1 MTLRRPDDGA
11 DPEPGKAPQTPPATP
26 PASSPASSLEAKPEG
41 PSGSPFAPGRR
52 GGEARHDRLKHDRV
66 GLDRFGLDDGSWQE
80 RAARALE
87 SVELGTLAGYR
98 LVRVV
103 ARGAQ
108 GTVYEALEP
117 RTGRRVAI
125 KQLRDGSGGEL
136 SDREIARFER
146 ETSALAGLGHP
157 NVVTLLAA
165 PDDHGARLLVMEW
178 IDGLPIDA
186 WAARVFE
193 TRPPREAIQTVA
205 QAIESIALG
214 IAAAHARG
222 VAHRDLK
229 PSNVLVDTDGVPKI
243 LDFGIAVD
251 ISASSTQTGQT
262 TTFAGTPSWAAP
274 EQVAGAAAR
283 IDARVDVHALG
294 LLLAA
299 TLSGRAP
306 FDASLSMEALFA
318 AIAHTPIAPPSRARK
333 GVPRELDLVVA
344 HATEKE
350 PERRY
355 PTAAAFADDLARWRR
370 GEPVLAHPPELAYTA
385 RKFVRRHPVAT
396 TSALVATLLL
406 TLTSV
411 LAVRAALLERDAREA
426 AVASEAEARNE
437 RDRAERMNDYF
448 RALLAE
454 VREKEDSKGA
464 TTARDLL
471 SIASERLSREPLG
484 DDARRDLHETL
495 VDAYAALGDYHDA
508 INEATDA
515 LALVTPDDDRSRG
528 RILAALGSAQNRV
541 GAGAEARTSLEEA
554 LRSFDRHDAR
564 RGAEPVPASV
574 RISTLITLS
583 DVHRKAARMDLA
595 FATVDVARAL
605 MPPGIST
612 ERLDVLGFEAMLV
625 SLGGDDEKA
634 IAKARALIAE
644 FEPHVAQ
651 SPLAYASLLHN
662 AGSVANNLGLYDEA
676 LGYLT
681 RAIALRE
688 EHREAAA
695 PVMNT
700 RVLKAAALSGLGDVG
715 AAIEHLESC
724 GELSGAPQRLRN
736 RGIAGLYFRRDA
748 DGDLARA
755 RAAAIDGAGHFLGRD
770 SNAGLL
776 AAATLQLLG
785 RVAVRESQVT
795 SSDAGATAD
804 PLVRDQALLDAIGR
818 IVEEFAAR
826 GADPLFRPYILGEIA
841 TSALQHSARSGEPDG
856 WRAIERRIADG
867 IGSMRAAGRGESSEC
882 LLAELFALQL
892 HDRLRAASR
901 ASDGLTPAG
910 NSRGDRAEDAEPD
923 ALADRERLL
932 ELERRAIG
940 LLGERS
946 TTVRRIA
953 AERRSREQIPVATP

>member
-1 MTLRRPDDGA
+1 MTLRRPEDGA
-11 DPEPGKAPQTPPATP
+11 DPQPGKAPQTP
-26 PASSPASSLEAKPEG
+26 PASSLEAKPEG

-52 GGEARHDRLKHDRV
+52 SGEARDDRFKSGHA

-136 SDREIARFER
+136 SDRELARFER

-178 IDGLPIDA
+178 IDGTPLDA

-193 TRPPREAIQTVA
+193 TRPAREAIQTVT
-205 QAIESIALG
+205 QVMESIALG

-229 PSNVLVDTDGVPKI
+229 PSNVLVDTEGTPKI

-251 ISASSTQTGQT
+251 ISTADTQSGQT

-274 EQVAGAAAR
+274 EQVAGASTR

-306 FDASLSMEALFA
+306 FDASLGMEALFA
-318 AIAHTPIAPPSRARK
+318 AIAHTPIAPPSRTRK

-370 GEPVLAHPPELAYTA
+370 GEPVLAHPPELGYTA

-411 LAVRAALLERDAREA
+411 IAVRAALLERDAREA
-426 AVASEAEARNE
+426 AVASELEARNE
-437 RDRAERMNDYF
+437 RDRAERMNGYF
-448 RALLAE
+448 RGLLAE
-454 VREKEDSKGA
+454 VREKEDSRGA
-464 TTARDLL
+464 TTARELL
-471 SIASERLSREPLG
+471 AMASERLAREPLG

-495 VDAYAALGDYHDA
+495 VDAYAALGDYRAA
-508 INEATDA
+508 ITEATDA
-515 LALVTPDDDRSRG
+515 LALVASDDDRSRG

-574 RISTLITLS
+574 RISTLITLG

-612 ERLDVLGFEAMLV
+612 ERLDVLGFEAMLE
-625 SLGGDDEKA
+625 SLGGDNEKA

-644 FEPHVAQ
+644 FEPHIAQ

-662 AGSVANNLGLYDEA
+662 AGSVANNLELYDEA

-695 PVMNT
+695 PIMNT
-700 RVLKAAALSGLGDVG
+700 RVLKAAALSGLGDLD

-736 RGIAGLYFRRDA
+736 RGIAGLYFRRNG

-785 RVAVRESQVT
+785 RVAVRESQVA
-795 SSDAGATAD
+795 SINAGITAD
-804 PLVRDQALLDAIGR
+804 QSLADQELFKAIER
-818 IVEEFAAR
+818 LVEEFVGR

-841 TSALQHSARSGEPDG
+841 MSALQHSARPGEPEHWHAIQQAILDG
-856 WRAIERRIADG
+856 VGAL
-867 IGSMRAAGRGESSEC
+867 RAAGRADSSDC

-892 HDRLRAASR
+892 GDRLRAASH
-901 ASDGLTPAG
+901 ATADVAPSDNL
-910 NSRGDRAEDAEPD
+910 RGDRSEDSDFEAVTD
-923 ALADRERLL
+923 LERLL
-932 ELERRAIG
+932 DLERRALS

-946 TTVRRIA
+946 TTVRRIS
-953 AERRSREQIPVATP
+953 AERRSREQIPAATP